1 MCPTW
6 QQVMSFE
13 RHTKI
18 TIKKNVSDLMN
29 DDPGKAF
36 ATLRRL
42 GAQPGDGLDDSSF
55 DIVDH
60 LEKNLTAE
68 QSVEMIAD
76 HFSKISQEFP
86 ALCVKIVKFCRQ
98 KT

>member
-1 MCPTW
+1 
-6 QQVMSFE
+6 
-13 RHTKI
+13 
-18 TIKKNVSDLMN
+18 MN

-42 GAQPGDGLDDSSF
+42 GAQPADGLDDSSF

-60 LEKNLTAE
+60 LEKNLTAD

-86 ALCVKIVKFCRQ
+86 ALCVSKLSNSVRKKLEESSSSKLPVVSRWAVQ
-98 KT
+98 KVLKKAK